1 MKIFSKL
8 KKHSGTALLICAIT
22 LISWGGTGHKTVA
35 KIAENHLT
43 ANTKLNVDALLAG
56 QSMADVA
63 SWADGLRNDP
73 NYSNTSSWHY
83 INAPLGLSYEEFS
96 KTVKAQGSTNVYGAL
111 LKCEDDIRSQTTTVQ
126 QKTDALKFIIHFVG
140 DMHQPMHVSR
150 AEDKGGNSIQ
160 MQFDGKGTNL
170 HSLWD
175 SGLINKKSETF
186 EQMAVGYDNAT
197 PQEIAAWQS
206 TDPIRWAYESYE
218 ISAKLYAE
226 AEKDNKPGDA
236 YYQQYLPVVQ
246 QRIEMAGIRLAGVL
260 NELFKDV
267 HIKIT
272 SVVLMPPPPIGNQP
286 RPKAPGAKLEDLKD
300 LIGKEVSV
308 SGKVYSMKDIGSM
321 VLVNLGAAY
330 PNQLLTLAL
339 KDQAKDLAAK
349 LTDKTITVEGTVI
362 DFKGKLEI
370 VVTDPAKIE
379 F

>member
-8 KKHSGTALLICAIT
+8 KKHSGIALLICAIT

-43 ANTKLNVDALLAG
+43 PNTKLNVQALLG
-56 QSMADVA
+56 GESMTDVA

-73 NYSNTSSWHY
+73 NYSKTSSWHY
-83 INAPLGLSYEEFS
+83 INTPLGLNYEEFS
-96 KTVKAQGSTNVYGAL
+96 KTVKAQGATNVYGAL
-111 LKCEDDIRSQTTTVQ
+111 LKCEDDLKSTTTTFQ
-126 QKTDALKFIIHFVG
+126 QKTDALKFLIHFVG

-160 MQFDGKGTNL
+160 LQFDGKGTNL

-175 SGLINKKSETF
+175 SGLINKKGETF
-186 EQMAVGYDNAT
+186 EQMAVGYDQAT
-197 PQEIAAWQS
+197 PAQIKQWQS
-206 TDPIRWAYESYE
+206 TDPMQWAYESYQ
-218 ISAKLYAE
+218 ISTKLYAE

-236 YYQQYLPVVQ
+236 YFQQYLPIVQ
-246 QRIEMAGIRLAGVL
+246 QRIEMAGIRLAGIL
-260 NELFKDV
+260 NDIFKNQ

-286 RPKAPGAKLEDLKD
+286 TAKAPVAKLEDVKNR
-300 LIGKEVSV
+300 IGQAVTV
-308 SGKVYSMKDIGSM
+308 SGKVYSIKDIGSM
-321 VLVNLGAAY
+321 VLINLGATY
-330 PNQLLTLAL
+330 PNQLLTVAL
-339 KDQAKDLAAK
+339 KDKAKDLAAQ

-362 DFKGKLEI
+362 YFKGKPEI
-370 VVTDPAKIE
+370 IISDPAKIA